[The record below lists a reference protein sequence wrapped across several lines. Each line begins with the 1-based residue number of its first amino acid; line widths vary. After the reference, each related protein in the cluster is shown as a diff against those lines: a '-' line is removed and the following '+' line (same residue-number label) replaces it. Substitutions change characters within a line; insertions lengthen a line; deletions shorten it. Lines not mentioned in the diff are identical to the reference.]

1 MTQPKPWSPEPQG
14 PIINREPGNT
24 AGDVQGALQGESIP
38 AHYQS
43 TRETEMPGEIQ
54 ADNGICFYAAVKQGL
69 TRLGVGEDT
78 EEETWRIW
86 RH

>member
-38 AHYQS
+38 AHYQL
-43 TRETEMPGEIQ
+43 TEKQRCLGKHKQTTE
-54 ADNGICFYAAVKQGL
+54 YASMQL
-69 TRLGVGEDT
+69 
-78 EEETWRIW
+78 
-86 RH
+86 